1 MTISAIIVI
10 INAEM
15 AFSRAAIIIIIIANI
30 TDDEAFM
37 ALCWPRLKHRHGNR
51 WQKRAQS
58 LLNYSVKPFWPNG
71 AWMLRCGKSQAETDE
86 SRRRS
91 GTQMETGAETDE
103 IKYLKKEE
111 KEERNQRL
119 VALQVHWCRRPCWR
133 AQRWI
138 VWDNDSDSP
147 T

>member
-15 AFSRAAIIIIIIANI
+15 AFSRVAIIIIIIANI

-58 LLNYSVKPFWPNG
+58 LLNYSIKPFWPNG
-71 AWMLRCGKSQAETDE
+71 AWMLRCGKVP
-86 SRRRS
+86 SRDGRES
-91 GTQMETGAETDE
+91 GTEWDTDGAETDE

-119 VALQVHWCRRPCWR
+119 VVLRIHWCRHPCWR